1 MLTAKDDKLVCRM
14 VPYPPPA
21 AGPLP
26 FGCTRCLLR
35 GVLSMLDEEC
45 LLPHGTD
52 SGFVALL
59 QSQTQVCSSA
69 GTSVTLEWF
78 FGCSES
84 KSQLS
89 VPVVLYL
96 V

>member
-1 MLTAKDDKLVCRM
+1 MASQSFS
-14 VPYPPPA
+14 PPA
-21 AGPLP
+21 GVAASVWSCPS
-26 FGCTRCLLR
+26 LLR

-59 QSQTQVCSSA
+59 QSQTQVIAILLVFRSSR
-69 GTSVTLEWF
+69 VKL
-78 FGCSES
+78 
-84 KSQLS
+84 L
-89 VPVVLYL
+89 VVLCT